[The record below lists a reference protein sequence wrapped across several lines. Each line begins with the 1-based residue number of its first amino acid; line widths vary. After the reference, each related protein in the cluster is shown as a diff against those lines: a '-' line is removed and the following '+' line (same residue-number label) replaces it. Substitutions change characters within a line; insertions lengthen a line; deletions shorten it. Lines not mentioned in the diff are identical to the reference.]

1 MPRRRLASPLPRRAT
16 ESGRRSGSAAEAP
29 RRKARKPVK
38 DGGDMDTQDFVTFQ
52 DVEAIDSNG
61 LALLCRVNGK
71 EVWVPYANMARRE
84 CTVRR
89 PGDCGL
95 LIVPHWLAVKLELL
109 DRAA

>member
-1 MPRRRLASPLPRRAT
+1 MVAKRRHDVDTERELVVDPRHIMVILKS
-16 ESGRRSGSAAEAP
+16 
-29 RRKARKPVK
+29 
-38 DGGDMDTQDFVTFQ
+38 TFY
-52 DVEAIDSNG
+52 
-61 LALLCRVNGK
+61 GK

-95 LIVPHWLAVKLELL
+95 LIVPHWLAVNLELL

>member
-1 MPRRRLASPLPRRAT
+1 
-16 ESGRRSGSAAEAP
+16 
-29 RRKARKPVK
+29 VK
-38 DGGDMDTQDFVTFQ
+38 DGGDMHAQDFVIFQ
-52 DVEAIDSNG
+52 DVEAISTNG
-61 LALLCRVNGK
+61 LGLLCRVNGK

-95 LIVPHWLAVKLELL
+95 LIVPHWLAVNLELL

>member
-1 MPRRRLASPLPRRAT
+1 VLASSRDRDHGGGGELAFALHRASR
-16 ESGRRSGSAAEAP
+16 E
-29 RRKARKPVK
+29 
-38 DGGDMDTQDFVTFQ
+38 DGGNMDTHDFVIFQ
-52 DVEAIDSNG
+52 DVEAIGSNG
-61 LALLCRVNGK
+61 LGLLCRVNGK

-95 LIVPHWLAVKLELL
+95 LVVPHWLAVNLELL

>member
-1 MPRRRLASPLPRRAT
+1 MLASSRDRALRRRLPLASPLHRASQRT
-16 ESGRRSGSAAEAP
+16 
-29 RRKARKPVK
+29 PVK
-38 DGGDMDTQDFVTFQ
+38 DGGDMHTQDFVIFQ
-52 DVEAIDSNG
+52 DVEAIGSNG
-61 LALLCRVNGK
+61 LGLLCRVNGK

-95 LIVPHWLAVKLELL
+95 LVVPHWLAVNLELL